1 MTTVRDIY
9 EYIDS
14 IIPFSLQEGWDNS
27 GFLAGDPD
35 MGVHRIIT
43 ALDITNN
50 VIDEAIS
57 ENAELIVSHHP
68 VIFTPLK
75 SVMAGSPVGRMIR
88 AEISAICTH
97 TPFDMSPL
105 GMNKGLYELLAE
117 PLGLSEGYIPLEE
130 TGEGLSVGRIYE
142 LNAPLSPEEAAKRAK
157 SALGCSAVRF
167 SGGGREIRKIAVSSG
182 SGGSFVQL
190 AQIKGADALISG
202 DFKHDAFIDS
212 GNEGFTII
220 DCGHFHT
227 ERIFCGIMKKLL
239 SEAFPDIAVTEA
251 KSCTDPARY
260 IL

>member
-9 EYIDS
+9 NFIDS
-14 IIPFSLQEGWDNS
+14 VIPFSTQESWDNS

-43 ALDITNN
+43 ALDITNK
-50 VIDEAIS
+50 VIDEAFY

-68 VIFTPLK
+68 IIFTPLK
-75 SVMAGSPVGRMIR
+75 SVMANSPVGRMIN

-105 GMNKGLYELLAE
+105 GMNKGLYDLLSE
-117 PLGLSEGYIPLEE
+117 PLGFSEDYTPLEE
-130 TGEGLSVGRIYE
+130 TGDGLSVGRIYE
-142 LNAPLSPEEAAKRAK
+142 LKAPMSAEEAAKRAK

-167 SGGGREIRKIAVSSG
+167 SDGGREISKIAVSSG
-182 SGGSFVQL
+182 SGGSFVVL
-190 AQIKGADALISG
+190 AQKKGADALISG

-239 SEAFPDIAVTEA
+239 SEAFPEIQVTEA
-251 KSCTDPARY
+251 KSCTDPAKY